1 MSNNDGGNSGE
12 WAASESK
19 DWKDGRHLR
28 QNRHVLPHAGET
40 RDPRTRKMLTAIHG
54 AYERAYKRGWME
66 PGEPWPETAQNSE
79 QYDSLQRHHATE
91 GFSKSMGMGDAAGI
105 RHYVGSQEP
114 KPDVSGMKAIG
125 KIDELITGPA
135 PVIVILGKMGDGKS
149 DFAGLLGQ
157 RWTDH
162 VADDRLVGSNIRS
175 LEEKSEWVDDGDRA
189 RSGWLRSYGE
199 LMEWVKQDGDPLENR
214 QRPKLFIGDEFS
226 SSASGR
232 GKQGY
237 ETATK
242 MAPLVYKIRKYG
254 GALIYIAHGPKSIH
268 PMLWRVGTIIQK
280 TGRKTATVG
289 QSIKGDKLADIEF
302 SIEGIPPTDWTM
314 ATEEASDWSWSAGPE
329 EDAADLDTEA
339 VEAVAA
345 WTVARCKDDGL
356 SHRET
361 ARYVPYGKT
370 TVGRVWKDI
379 KNGGD
384 AATMADA
391 VEATIA

>member
-1 MSNNDGGNSGE
+1 MSDQNGNSGE

-28 QNRHVLPHAGET
+28 DNPHVLPHAGET
-40 RDPRTRKMLTAIHG
+40 RDPRVRKMLTAMNG
-54 AYERAYKRGWME
+54 AFERAYRRGWLT
-66 PGEPWPETAQNSE
+66 PGDPWPPTVQESG
-79 QYDSLQRHHATE
+79 QYQSLQTHHATE
-91 GFSKSMGMGDAAGI
+91 GFSKCMGMGDAAGI

-125 KIDELITGPA
+125 KIDDLITGPA

-162 VADDRLVGSNIRS
+162 VADDRLIGSNIRS
-175 LEEKSEWVDDGDRA
+175 LQEKTEWIDEDNRA

-199 LMEWVKQDGDPLENR
+199 LMEWVQIDGDPLENR

-280 TGRKTATVG
+280 TGKKTATVG
-289 QSIKGDKLADIEF
+289 ESIRSDKLADIQF
-302 SIEGIPPTDWTM
+302 KIEGIPKTDWTM
-314 ATEEASDWSWSAGPE
+314 ATEEASDWSWASGAEDETEELDAG
-329 EDAADLDTEA
+329 A

-361 ARYVPYGKT
+361 ERYVPYGRSK
-370 TVGRVWKDI
+370 VGRVWKDI
-379 KNGGD
+379 QAGGD
-384 AATMADA
+384 AARMADA
-391 VEATIA
+391 VEATIT